1 MDVSESDPE
10 DLYEVFNQPP
20 SPVTSTGVLGQLS
33 PPQSSRFEKAAF
45 LLNEIG
51 IQRKQKSTLLDLLKS
66 QPSRDAPNKALQT
79 RLPDLVDQKR
89 KEDKGKKVMEGGKN
103 QPPREI
109 EHQRAAK
116 QPRTMQMRSATKG
129 DKRVDH

>member
-20 SPVTSTGVLGQLS
+20 SPVTSTGVPGQLF

-45 LLNEIG
+45 LLNKMG
-51 IQRKQKSTLLDLLKS
+51 IQRKQKSTLLDLLES
-66 QPSRDAPNKALQT
+66 QPSRDAPNKAFQT
-79 RLPDLVDQKR
+79 KLPDLVDQKR

-103 QPPREI
+103 QPP
-109 EHQRAAK
+109 
-116 QPRTMQMRSATKG
+116 
-129 DKRVDH
+129 